1 MSLMNSKKWE
11 QAKTGYLFLAFPL
24 LIFGVFTIF
33 PMVFAL
39 LISFYDWNLLIPDKV
54 FIGLANY
61 IELFQDEV
69 FLIAIKN
76 TTIYALGVVPVQTI
90 LSLFLAIRA

>member
-1 MSLMNSKKWE
+1 MSGPKSKKWA
-11 QAKTGYLFLAFPL
+11 QARTGYLFLLLPL

-33 PMVFAL
+33 PMVFAFM
-39 LISFYDWNLLIPDKV
+39 ISLYDWNLLIPDKPFV
-54 FIGLANY
+54 GLGNY

-76 TTIYALGVVPVQTI
+76 TIIYA
-90 LSLFLAIRA
+90 